1 MMRLQAISDGL
12 QNRDPPITKR
22 LENGS
27 ETEFYCVIITG
38 WRRFQPQF
46 ILLIFDEYFQ
56 TAVIILSASGD
67 TYNHPLR
74 SLGTPFPRHI
84 PTPAAHSPSFA

>member
-27 ETEFYCVIITG
+27 DGV
-38 WRRFQPQF
+38 
-46 ILLIFDEYFQ
+46 LLHNYYRVASF
-56 TAVIILSASGD
+56 SAS
-67 TYNHPLR
+67 
-74 SLGTPFPRHI
+74 I
-84 PTPAAHSPSFA
+84 HSIDI